1 MFVQPEH
8 HRRTPPRGVP
18 ANHRRTADPHQLFEA
33 VFESAFLTLDLK
45 IAKPDAGW
53 HLYYACL
60 SSGIAIFPSQQAK
73 AALD

>member
-8 HRRTPPRGVP
+8 YRRTPPRGVA
-18 ANHRRTADPHQLFEA
+18 ANHRRTADPHQTEQA
-33 VFESAFLTLDLK
+33 VLESAFLTLDLK
-45 IAKPDAGW
+45 IAKPDGGW

-60 SSGIAIFPSQQAK
+60 SSVIAIFPSQQAK